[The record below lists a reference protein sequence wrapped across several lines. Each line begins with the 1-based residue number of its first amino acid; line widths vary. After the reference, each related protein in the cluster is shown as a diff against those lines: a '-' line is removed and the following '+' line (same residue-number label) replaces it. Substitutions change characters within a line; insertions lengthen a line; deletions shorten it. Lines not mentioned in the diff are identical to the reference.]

1 MKKNF
6 PALTIQLIKAILYK
20 YGQVLL
26 YSTEQKVSET
36 TGKVYT
42 EYRLYLSVTTQQY
55 NEMFPNAKLNPFTHK
70 SKYAKL
76 LLKKTIQSREV
87 FMFLLEEI
95 WYKLESGE
103 ALKPSEEAA
112 KYVKF

>member
-6 PALTIQLIKAILYK
+6 PALTIQLIKAIQYK
-20 YGQVLL
+20 YGQILL
-26 YSTEQKVSET
+26 YSTDQKVSDK

-42 EYRLYLSVTTQQY
+42 EYRLYLNVTTKQY

-76 LLKKTIQSREV
+76 LLKKSIQSREI
-87 FMFLLEEI
+87 FMFLLEDI
-95 WYKLESGE
+95 WNKLESGE
-103 ALKPSEEAA
+103 AYQPSEEA
-112 KYVKF
+112 KLIKF